1 MAKRATQRKRR
12 EPAAPTASQTRSRPS
27 ALLDTRIIS
36 ACACSHADR
45 YRGDGLDQLRRFAAG
60 CVDRSFLW
68 HRFPTGDSNSNRN
81 YEVFWGD
88 PAEPRASASGPPP
101 AFKDRHASTQAY
113 IEYMRPRCVELARV
127 LKKTGSFYCHCDGHA
142 SHYVEVMMG
151 EQHPACGPARAR
163 DSLIDANRHVPKSES
178 AATEDAAHA

>member
-1 MAKRATQRKRR
+1 MAKRATQRKPR
-12 EPAAPTASQTRSRPS
+12 EPAAPTASRTRSRPS

-45 YRGDGLDQLRRFAAG
+45 YCGDGLDQLRRFADG
-60 CVDRSFLW
+60 CVDRSYLW

-81 YEVFWGD
+81 YEVFWG
-88 PAEPRASASGPPP
+88 ETKEKRA
-101 AFKDRHASTQAY
+101 FEDRHASTQAY
-113 IEYMRPRCVELARV
+113 IDTMRPRCVELSRV
-127 LKKTGSFYCHCDGHA
+127 LKKTGSFYYHCDWHA

-151 EQHPACGPARAR
+151 QQHSACGPARAR